1 MTALA
6 HAGSLRM
13 EQPLA
18 RTRSRASQPSS
29 DKPVMYELVHWI
41 SGRIRLRIPRL
52 AYDAKFAQRLSET
65 VMSLPGL
72 KEARISATSASLVV
86 TYRVDPVDTARR
98 GPHAA
103 DQAVLPP
110 LLECIRSAADA
121 DVIAI
126 ATPAPAAARTK
137 LPGDEPI
144 NYVDRLGLP
153 ALGIALSAGVLAGM
167 AIPGVLVGGVVIAS
181 ALPIFKRTLQGIRE
195 EKRLTVDFLDA
206 TAIVLLTAQASFLAP
221 AIVVGIIE
229 GSEILRDWTAR
240 RSRRATLD
248 LLLAQD
254 HLVLVERNGQQNHLT
269 LDEIQVGDVILVY
282 AGDRIPVD
290 GFVLEGSALVDEHQM
305 TGSAAPVARGTGDE
319 VHATTVLVEGHLRIH
334 ATHTGHE
341 TMAAAILSLLH
352 AAPRLDTRVSNY
364 ARKVGNGAVL
374 PTLAIAAALW
384 GTTGSV
390 ARATSIVSL
399 DLGTGMRVSVPI
411 AILNAQA
418 EAARQGIL
426 IRSGRALEML
436 AQVDVVIF
444 DKTATLTQGKAHV
457 VDVRVVDA
465 HVSAGTILQLAASA
479 EQGLDHPIAA
489 AIVRHAELLGLQSG
503 ECTAWNYV
511 AGQGVVATVD
521 GCVVHV
527 GSRTLLAH
535 AGIDVDDTSGGLID
549 TNRAASQVY
558 VAREGVLLGVILC
571 TDSLR
576 RESASVVA
584 ELQAMRKTALIT
596 TGDNHA
602 VADAAAVELAVAPE
616 HVYAELLPHQKVE
629 LVNALRARGHKVA
642 VVGDGINDAAAM
654 AHADVAV
661 TLGSATDLAQESA
674 DIVLLNN
681 DLRDLVAA
689 TQLAHHTM
697 DIVEQNKWIVVAPNV
712 AAIVYGTLM
721 VLNPIAGVVINNGTA
736 MVAALNSL
744 RPMRPANGAQQI
756 EHRNN

>member
-6 HAGSLRM
+6 HAGSLRV

-18 RTRSRASQPSS
+18 RTRSRASQAPFG
-29 DKPVMYELVHWI
+29 KPVAYEVAHWI

-52 AYDAKFAQRLSET
+52 AYDARFAQRLSET

-72 KEARISATSASLVV
+72 KEARIRATSASLVV
-86 TYRVDPVDTARR
+86 TYRVDSIDAARR
-98 GPHAA
+98 GAHAA
-103 DQAVLPP
+103 DQTVLPP
-110 LLECIRSAADA
+110 LLDCIRSAADA

-126 ATPAPAAARTK
+126 ATPAPATARPK
-137 LPGDEPI
+137 MPGDEPI
-144 NYVDRLGLP
+144 NYVDRMGLP
-153 ALGIALSAGVLAGM
+153 ALGIALSAGALAGM

-181 ALPIFKRTLQGIRE
+181 ALPIFKRTIQGIRE

-206 TAIVLLTAQASFLAP
+206 TAIVLLTVQASFLAP

-248 LLLAQD
+248 LLLSQD
-254 HLVLVERNGQQNHLT
+254 HLVLIERDRQQIRLA
-269 LDEIQVGDVILVY
+269 LDEIQVGDVLLVY
-282 AGDRIPVD
+282 AGDRILVD
-290 GFVLEGSALVDEHQM
+290 GVVLDGSALVDEHQM
-305 TGSAAPVARGTGDE
+305 TGSAAPVARSAGDE
-319 VHATTVLVEGHLRIH
+319 VHATTVLVEGRLRIR
-334 ATHTGHE
+334 ATRTGHE
-341 TMAAAILSLLH
+341 TLAAAILTLLH
-352 AAPRLDTRVSNY
+352 TAPRLDTRVSNY

-384 GTTGSV
+384 GATGSV

-457 VDVRVVDA
+457 VDVQVVDA
-465 HVSAGTILQLAASA
+465 QSCAETTLQLAASA

-503 ECTAWNYV
+503 ACTAWNYV
-511 AGQGVVATVD
+511 AGQGVVATID

-527 GSRTLLAH
+527 GNCTLLAQ
-535 AGIDVDDTSGGLID
+535 AGIDMAGTNGQASDA
-549 TNRAASQVY
+549 NRAASQVY
-558 VAREGVLLGVILC
+558 VARDGVLLGVIFC
-571 TDSLR
+571 ADSLR

-602 VADAAAVELAVAPE
+602 VASAAAGELAVAPD
-616 HVYAELLPHQKVE
+616 HVYAELLPQQKVE

-654 AHADVAV
+654 AHADVAIA
-661 TLGSATDLAQESA
+661 LGNATDLAQESA
-674 DIVLLNN
+674 DIVLMNN
-681 DLRDLVAA
+681 DLHDLVAA
-689 TQLAHHTM
+689 TELAYHTM
-697 DIVEQNKWIVVAPNV
+697 GIVEQNKWIVVAPNV
-712 AAIVYGTLM
+712 AAIVYGTLT
-721 VLNPIAGVVINNGTA
+721 VLNPIAGVVINNGVA
-736 MVAALNSL
+736 MVAAMNSL
-744 RPMRPANGAQQI
+744 RPMRPANGTQQV